1 MQYTTEQKA
10 RAGISAVRVKKVTST
25 LVSWRR
31 YLKVPYQDINI
42 KDLDTAILALKNGT
56 NTKNQS
62 YSDNAKH
69 DYIRILRQF
78 VHYLFLKITK
88 KTKKSQDWQSW
99 LFSVL
104 PHHPGLVVHQLLKE
118 GDGTVGGSLLGKF
131 NTLHEE

>member
-88 KTKKSQDWQSW
+88 KTKKARIGNPGC
-99 LFSVL
+99 SVCYL
-104 PHHPGLVVHQLLKE
+104 TIP
-118 GDGTVGGSLLGKF
+118 DS
-131 NTLHEE
+131 